1 MARPSTSA
9 RPLGSRSAAVPA
21 GAAAPSWSSC
31 TDSRASSISGYQARG
46 LCGELLAQRPH
57 GEVRGPLPLAVGG
70 SAGERVLLGAGL
82 GGAATDD
89 LRQRHERPL
98 VVRVVAEHGAQRV
111 LVERVTAARGLRRS
125 ARADPRGRGRPS
137 HELTQTG
144 QKCHDETL
152 SAGDGPHPSRR
163 YLTLRHARRPLV
175 DGCVCRLPTTPDP
188 MLGACPAPRTGRAPR
203 APRPDREA
211 ALATRT
217 RPAPSVVARAPA
229 RARARGRAAEP
240 ETQRRVR
247 DSAGLLSAAAMRRLD
262 DDLEW
267 YRALP
272 AEDRSWVGLVA
283 QAGITAFVTWF
294 ADPPGPPHG
303 VGDIFAAAPPE
314 LTRSISLQH
323 TLQLVRVVVDVVE
336 THSDRL
342 AAPGDERE
350 VREAVLRYSREVA
363 FSAAEVYAR
372 AAEVRGAWD
381 ARLEALVVDAL
392 VRGDVDD
399 ALRSRIAA
407 LGWSGRRPSLVM
419 VGTTT
424 SALDDVRAATSCVGP
439 TRRAAD
445 DALVGIQGDR
455 LVVFLGGE
463 GDPLAAASTPAPRAF
478 GPGPVV
484 DRPGR
489 RRPHRLRPVR
499 ARRAVRAGRRSG
511 VGAGAPARSRPTSSC
526 PSACSSGTSPRAA
539 RSSRRRTRRSR
550 PARGRCWRPC
560 RPTSAPGARSRRPP
574 ARSTCTPTR
583 CATACAGWPT

>member
-1 MARPSTSA
+1 MARM
-9 RPLGSRSAAVPA
+9 RPPVLE
-21 GAAAPSWSSC
+21 
-31 TDSRASSISGYQARG
+31 ARG
-46 LCGELLAQRPH
+46 G
-57 GEVRGPLPLAVGG
+57 
-70 SAGERVLLGAGL
+70 
-82 GGAATDD
+82 
-89 LRQRHERPL
+89 
-98 VVRVVAEHGAQRV
+98 
-111 LVERVTAARGLRRS
+111 
-125 ARADPRGRGRPS
+125 
-137 HELTQTG
+137 
-144 QKCHDETL
+144 
-152 SAGDGPHPSRR
+152 
-163 YLTLRHARRPLV
+163 
-175 DGCVCRLPTTPDP
+175 
-188 MLGACPAPRTGRAPR
+188 
-203 APRPDREA
+203 
-211 ALATRT
+211 
-217 RPAPSVVARAPA
+217 
-229 RARARGRAAEP
+229 P

-247 DSAGLLSAAAMRRLD
+247 DGAGLLSAAAMRRLD
-262 DDLEW
+262 DDLDW

-294 ADPPGPPHG
+294 AEPTRPPHG

-407 LGWSGRRPSLVM
+407 LGWSGRGSTLVL

-424 SALDDVRAATSCVGP
+424 AALDEVRGAELRRATL
-439 TRRAAD
+439 RAAD
-445 DALVGIQGDR
+445 DALVGVQGDR

-463 GDPLAAASTPAPRAF
+463 GDLRAAAETLLPRF

-484 DRPGR
+484 IGPIVGDLTDSPRSARAALSGLLAARAWERAPRPVLADELLPERVLVGDVVARRMLVAQAYEPLAASQGSLLETLSAYLGTGR
-489 RRPHRLRPVR
+489 SLEAAARTLYVHPNTVRYRLRRVCDVTGWDPLD
-499 ARRAVRAGRRSG
+499 ARESYVLQTALALGRLDTP
-511 VGAGAPARSRPTSSC
+511 APAPDV
-526 PSACSSGTSPRAA
+526 A
-539 RSSRRRTRRSR
+539 R
-550 PARGRCWRPC
+550 
-560 RPTSAPGARSRRPP
+560 
-574 ARSTCTPTR
+574 
-583 CATACAGWPT
+583 

>member
-1 MARPSTSA
+1 MSSPLRGTGSTPVA
-9 RPLGSRSAAVPA
+9 PPDTPPDAPTA
-21 GAAAPSWSSC
+21 GA
-31 TDSRASSISGYQARG
+31 R
-46 LCGELLAQRPH
+46 
-57 GEVRGPLPLAVGG
+57 
-70 SAGERVLLGAGL
+70 
-82 GGAATDD
+82 
-89 LRQRHERPL
+89 
-98 VVRVVAEHGAQRV
+98 
-111 LVERVTAARGLRRS
+111 
-125 ARADPRGRGRPS
+125 
-137 HELTQTG
+137 
-144 QKCHDETL
+144 
-152 SAGDGPHPSRR
+152 
-163 YLTLRHARRPLV
+163 ARRPV
-175 DGCVCRLPTTPDP
+175 
-188 MLGACPAPRTGRAPR
+188 TGRA
-203 APRPDREA
+203 
-211 ALATRT
+211 RT
-217 RPAPSVVARAPA
+217 PVLE
-229 RARARGRAAEP
+229 ARGGP

-247 DSAGLLSAAAMRRLD
+247 DSAGLLAGAAMRRLD
-262 DDLEW
+262 EDLEW

-294 ADPPGPPHG
+294 AEPTRPPHG

-407 LGWSGRRPSLVM
+407 LGWSGRGSTLVM

-424 SALDDVRAATSCVGP
+424 SALDDVRAAELRRA

-463 GDPLAAASTPAPRAF
+463 GDLRAAASTLLPRF

-484 DRPGR
+484 IGPVVGELTDSARSARAALSGLLAAPAWEQAPRPVLADELLPERVLIGDVTARRTLVAQAYAPLAASPGSLLETLSAYLGTGR
-489 RRPHRLRPVR
+489 SLEAAARTLFVHPNTVRYRLRRVSDVTGWDPLD
-499 ARRAVRAGRRSG
+499 ARESYVLQTALALGRLDAADS
-511 VGAGAPARSRPTSSC
+511 APA
-526 PSACSSGTSPRAA
+526 GTA
-539 RSSRRRTRRSR
+539 R
-550 PARGRCWRPC
+550 
-560 RPTSAPGARSRRPP
+560 
-574 ARSTCTPTR
+574 
-583 CATACAGWPT
+583 